1 MQDGCICK
9 MENIMKSVAIS
20 VSDVVGQ
27 GITYEYAI
35 PLEISF
41 AATALIDSD
50 LELSRELLFYSKL
63 AIEIKANQVNR
74 LWLQECT
81 PSFPD
86 VPPRYVR
93 ERQLCGMDCIEI
105 GSREGDH
112 VIARRPTSQQS
123 CGRLPQAYQGNVQ
136 RRRGRHRHGD
146 VSECTFGYVACCPYV

>member
-27 GITYEYAI
+27 ITYEYAI
-35 PLEISF
+35 PLEIAF

-81 PSFPD
+81 PSFPE
-86 VPPRYVR
+86 VPRATS
-93 ERQLCGMDCIEI
+93 ENANSAAWIA
-105 GSREGDH
+105 SR
-112 VIARRPTSQQS
+112 
-123 CGRLPQAYQGNVQ
+123 
-136 RRRGRHRHGD
+136 
-146 VSECTFGYVACCPYV
+146 